1 MQDNSIFDLQQ
12 DEIFTPDYQ
21 GTEERGRSRLQVLRF
36 SSAGSTVF
44 FVLEKNFELDLW
56 ASLRAQ
62 GNLAASNN
70 NSNNI
75 NNTINIWKVDQYV
88 KLFFHEE
95 NRKVSGEFYRV
106 ASYFVYFRKEI
117 GVFFLLFC
125 PGFCKYRICFAKT
138 FIDVI
143 ALIYRLQEPI

>member
-1 MQDNSIFDLQQ
+1 MQDNSVFDLQQ

-21 GTEERGRSRLQVLRF
+21 GTEKRGRSPSLFV
-36 SSAGSTVF
+36 SGSCVF
-44 FVLEKNFELDLW
+44 FALEKNFELDLW

-106 ASYFVYFRKEI
+106 ASYFVYFRKEF
-117 GVFFLLFC
+117 GVFFVLFF
-125 PGFCKYRICFAKT
+125 PGFWKYRICFAEK

-143 ALIYRLQEPI
+143 ALI

>member
-1 MQDNSIFDLQQ
+1 MQDNSVFDLQQ

-21 GTEERGRSRLQVLRF
+21 GTEKRGRSRLQVLRF
-36 SSAGSTVF
+36 SFLVPLFSLCSRKILSSTR
-44 FVLEKNFELDLW
+44 W

-106 ASYFVYFRKEI
+106 VSYFVYFRKEF

-143 ALIYRLQEPI
+143 ALI